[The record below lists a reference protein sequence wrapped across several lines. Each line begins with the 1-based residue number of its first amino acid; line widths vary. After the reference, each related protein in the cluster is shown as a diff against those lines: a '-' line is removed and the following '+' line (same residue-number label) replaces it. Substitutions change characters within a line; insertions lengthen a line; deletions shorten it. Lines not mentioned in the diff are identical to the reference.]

1 MKLVLAIQ
9 FIAGPVFAALDSTPT
24 KLLHQHNANHIF
36 NAIQSCMRQ
45 WGSSLN
51 HNGMSIF
58 LATVPE
64 DVEFYHGTS
73 NPHPVNGTQWLAFE
87 PEHAL
92 VFARGHGPPGRGDGG
107 PGRPP
112 RPNSDRSSRSTY
124 RTARESFAR
133 SMMPPNLY
141 GNEENEDHREHDQ
154 PPSPP
159 LPPHHFGHEQDDR
172 RNEWEPEHTGD
183 ENARQKPISASKRPT
198 SNGKSSGYLHTYRTK
213 HPLRLLYVD
222 GQSAAKSTKG
232 TLDMQDLVLLHEN
245 PPEEAVEAIRRSREF
260 IDDEDYSF
268 DRSSHD
274 GPHATD
280 LETSGESHEQRL
292 SIAPRSKDPRRPHGG
307 GPLGGGPLGE
317 SVRAERLCELART
330 EYRGRIDGILRMEAG
345 FEIILCDFAQHLD
358 VVNIA
363 ATSPDTDG
371 PESGARGDDMLS
383 YYQAVAS
390 RYDGIGG
397 RRVVLDYDNFL
408 TLFAVEDALYFD
420 ETGRPRVKNETQLI
434 APFRREIQDLVLSD
448 RSADQGIDW
457 QAVSDMIAARYADR
471 IAYLASGEIQ
481 DVQHFRAEAGR
492 AIRPHI
498 NYSNRNTSHEIQHCS
513 KYALPST
520 RPSESPKGG
529 LAFDSIYT
537 VNSVICRTLTEA
549 SAIDTLAHGLTM
561 MRGLKSWLGWTNWKK
576 CSGCGPHEVCFLPIW
591 PAGDAKDFEHP
602 RCRSDF
608 SGPPGNY
615 WGGFGK
621 PPGHDRGN

>member
-1 MKLVLAIQ
+1 MKLVPVIP
-9 FIAGPVFAALDSTPT
+9 FIAGPVFAALNSHPT
-24 KLLHQHNANHIF
+24 KPLHQHNANHIF
-36 NAIQSCMRQ
+36 NTIQHSMRQ

-58 LATVPE
+58 LATVPK
-64 DVEFYHGTS
+64 DVKFYHGTS

-92 VFARGHGPPGRGDGG
+92 IFARGHGPPGGGNGG
-107 PGRPP
+107 PGGPP
-112 RPNSDRSSRSTY
+112 RPESDRSSWSTY
-124 RTARESFAR
+124 RTGRESIDR
-133 SMMPPNLY
+133 NPIPPHQY
-141 GNEENEDHREHDQ
+141 GNDENLDYREHHQ
-154 PPSPP
+154 LSSPP

-183 ENARQKPISASKRPT
+183 ENTRQKPISASKHPT
-198 SNGKSSGYLHTYRTK
+198 SNWKPSGYLHTYRTK

-260 IDDEDYSF
+260 TEDEEYSF
-268 DRSSHD
+268 DRFSRD

-280 LETSGESHEQRL
+280 IEAPDESHAERL
-292 SIAPRSKDPRRPHGG
+292 SIAPRAKHPRRPHGS
-307 GPLGGGPLGE
+307 GPLGE
-317 SVRAERLCELART
+317 SVRAERLCKLART

-345 FEIILCDFAQHLD
+345 FEIILCDFAEHLD
-358 VVNIA
+358 MVSIA
-363 ATSPDTDG
+363 AASPNTDG
-371 PESGARGDDMLS
+371 PRPGGRNDDMLS

-390 RYDGIGG
+390 RYDGIGE

-420 ETGRPRVKNETQLI
+420 EAGRPRVKNETQLI
-434 APFRREIQDLVLSD
+434 APFRREIQDLALSD
-448 RSADQGIDW
+448 RSKDQGIDW
-457 QAVSDMIAARYADR
+457 QTVSDMITARYADR
-471 IAYLASGEIQ
+471 IAYLASGEIE
-481 DVQHFRAEAGR
+481 DIHDFRAEASR

-498 NYSNRNTSHEIQHCS
+498 DFSNRNSSHEIQHCS

-520 RPSESPKGG
+520 RPSESAKGD
-529 LAFDSIYT
+529 LAYDSIYT
-537 VNSVICRTLTEA
+537 VNSVICRTLTVA

-561 MRGLKSWLGWTNWKK
+561 MRGLKSWLGWTSWKK

-621 PPGHDRGN
+621 PPGRDRGH

>member
-1 MKLVLAIQ
+1 MKLVLAIP
-9 FIAGPVFAALDSTPT
+9 FIAGPVFAAWNSPPT
-24 KLLHQHNANHIF
+24 KPLHQHNANHVF
-36 NAIQSCMRQ
+36 NAIQSSMRQ

-58 LATVPE
+58 LATVPK
-64 DVEFYHGTS
+64 DVEFYHGNS

-92 VFARGHGPPGRGDGG
+92 VFARGHGPPGGGDRRPGG
-107 PGRPP
+107 PP
-112 RPNSDRSSRSTY
+112 RPKSDQSSRSTY
-124 RTARESFAR
+124 QTGRQSIERNPI
-133 SMMPPNLY
+133 PPNQY

-183 ENARQKPISASKRPT
+183 ENTRQKPISAPKRPT
-198 SNGKSSGYLHTYRTK
+198 SSGKPSGYLHTYRTK

-245 PPEEAVEAIRRSREF
+245 PPEEAVEAIRRSRKLSE
-260 IDDEDYSF
+260 DEEYNF
-268 DRSSHD
+268 GKFSHD
-274 GPHATD
+274 EPHATD
-280 LETSGESHEQRL
+280 FETCGEPHEQRL
-292 SIAPRSKDPRRPHGG
+292 SIAPRAEDPRRPHGG
-307 GPLGGGPLGE
+307 GPLGEG
-317 SVRAERLCELART
+317 VRAERLCELART
-330 EYRGRIDGILRMEAG
+330 EYKGRIDGILRMEAG

-358 VVNIA
+358 VVSIA
-363 ATSPDTDG
+363 AADPNTDG
-371 PESGARGDDMLS
+371 PGSDARSNDMLS

-397 RRVVLDYDNFL
+397 RRVMLEYSNFL
-408 TLFAVEDALYFD
+408 TLFADEDALYFD

-434 APFRREIQDLVLSD
+434 APFRREIRDLALSD
-448 RSADQGIDW
+448 RTTDQGMDW
-457 QAVSDMIAARYADR
+457 QAVSDMITNRYADR
-471 IAYLASGEIQ
+471 IAYLASDEIE
-481 DVQHFRAEAGR
+481 DVQDFRAEAGR

-498 NYSNRNTSHEIQHCS
+498 DYGNRNTSREIEHCS

-520 RPSESPKGG
+520 KPSESAKGV
-529 LAFDSIYT
+529 LAYDSIYT
-537 VNSVICRTLTEA
+537 VNSVICRTLSEA
-549 SAIDTLAHGLTM
+549 SVIDTLAHGLTM
-561 MRGLKSWLGWTNWKK
+561 MHGLESWLGWTNWKK
-576 CSGCGPHEVCFLPIW
+576 CSSCGPHEVCFLPIW

-621 PPGHDRGN
+621 PPGHDRGH